1 MILFWALLIAFAT
14 VGLCV
19 IVHYEALR
27 LTSLVIPRLTIP
39 PRPKVLV
46 VIAAVFLAHLA
57 EIVIFAVTY
66 RLMQP
71 FPQLGEIAGH
81 FSRSAV
87 DYFYFSV
94 TSFTTLGAVFSSSSS
109 ITPASVAISTAGSAS
124 GFTAAAMADGASVG
138 KSPCT
143 LTMMS

>member
-27 LTSLVIPRLTIP
+27 LTSLLIPRLTIP

-71 FPQLGEIAGH
+71 FPQLARSRATFPETRSIIST
-81 FSRSAV
+81 SRS
-87 DYFYFSV
+87 
-94 TSFTTLGAVFSSSSS
+94 
-109 ITPASVAISTAGSAS
+109 PASRLWALATCSRMVPIAS
-124 GFTAAAMADGASVG
+124 WSVLN
-138 KSPCT
+138 P
-143 LTMMS
+143 